1 MGAWA
6 AVLCI
11 WLTQARTR
19 SRSAEGA
26 ALREGEGCPR
36 ATLEAGVQRAKPF
49 AGAWDVP
56 TFFCSRPMRERT
68 RSRSAEG
75 GSPLPGCG
83 MSPHSF
89 FFLCRRRRRKGQAEL
104 DRALAAQRLS
114 VDCGR
119 PHYGCPVFID
129 GIKK

>member
-26 ALREGEGCPR
+26 ALREGEGCHR
-36 ATLEAGVQRAKPF
+36 ATLEAGLQRAQPF

-56 TFFCSRPMRERT
+56 TFFCSRPMRDRT
-68 RSRSAEG
+68 RSRNAEG
-75 GSPLPGCG
+75 GSPLAVGG
-83 MSPHSF
+83 MSTHSF
-89 FFLCRRRRRKGQAEL
+89 FFLCRRMRRKRQAEL
-104 DRALAAQRLS
+104 DRPPA
-114 VDCGR
+114 D
-119 PHYGCPVFID
+119 
-129 GIKK
+129 